1 MKPVDSSLYCPRLG
15 QSGVFLV
22 KTAPMTMLDRL
33 AKASPDGPRRT
44 YWASRSER
52 ELTGQTACP
61 LCGGDASCAILEAK
75 GAPVT
80 DCWCFHVR
88 IPEALLERIPP
99 QQRGK
104 SCLCSSC
111 LTRFYA
117 DLEHGGVD

>member
-75 GAPVT
+75 GFREGNTTTPGDYV
-80 DCWCFHVR
+80 V
-88 IPEALLERIPP
+88 ERA
-99 QQRGK
+99 
-104 SCLCSSC
+104 
-111 LTRFYA
+111 F
-117 DLEHGGVD
+117 VDG